1 MQQVGIQCHFVN
13 ELLYVLEKQKEQIA
27 ETLILNFQLK
37 SSKVYVSNLPDDI
50 NEESFLEL
58 MSKCGVVDI
67 DVR

>member
-1 MQQVGIQCHFVN
+1 VSFCQWDI
-13 ELLYVLEKQKEQIA
+13 LEKQNEQKA
-27 ETLILNFQLK
+27 ETLILKFQLK

>member
-1 MQQVGIQCHFVN
+1 MSFCQWDI
-13 ELLYVLEKQKEQIA
+13 LEKQNEQKA
-27 ETLILNFQLK
+27 ETLILKFQLK